1 MEEQFLNPLENNSML
16 PDDVQEK
23 LAKVIERYQQ
33 MSDEEK
39 EQFQKGAFDVLT
51 KTLHEL
57 PRNTILPTWLA
68 PFQSYILFF
77 FAVSIVT
84 ILLGMV
90 FFTLQLHKIFDL
102 IHDENTRSTTDFI
115 TSNNALIIAKPN
127 SCVII
132 LVNYISSYTLHYH
145 GTFP

>member
-1 MEEQFLNPLENNSML
+1 MEEQFLNPLENDSML

-51 KTLHEL
+51 KTLHNL
-57 PRNTILPTWLA
+57 PKNTILPTWLA

-77 FAVSIVT
+77 FAISIVT
-84 ILLGMV
+84 LLLGMV
-90 FFTLQLHKIFDL
+90 FLALQLYKKYLNLYIIKIQCQRQIL
-102 IHDENTRSTTDFI
+102 CAIST
-115 TSNNALIIAKPN
+115 NNSK
-127 SCVII
+127 
-132 LVNYISSYTLHYH
+132 TE
-145 GTFP
+145 